1 MKSIGNSN
9 PASPKN
15 LVLPFAISLIL
26 FNALITIYSAHWLR
40 PAADDY
46 CFAWITGERGIV
58 ESVVNAWNTINGYAF
73 SNLNASIWV
82 GWPLA
87 YLPMSLASLIP
98 FMLAAIGISLV
109 VLSFSATLFQGR
121 FLSRLIAMVCV
132 VFFWWIFLWAPEALN
147 GFVFTPNTFSVGE
160 TIAFAHGL
168 THWQINNGQYV
179 MQLVLLLLGACALQ
193 HYFSDKSSLRLL
205 LLACLGILA
214 GMAGPTLASSIIV
227 FFGMNYLY
235 ALVKKQNVLI
245 FSKSETLGLLMA
257 CLAGLFI
264 SQLLSP
270 GNQIRMQLLG
280 TSFHFSPAELLGLL
294 NTSYTFSV
302 QLWFNSYFSI
312 GSALVFLL
320 VCGISSLYFPKDEIN
335 KASYFF
341 KIAFYFSIFALL
353 QIFINRCAEFFAYRA
368 YWHFISAITCIYI
381 SILFFGISAGL
392 RLAIVSTEKNWSLV
406 INTVIIICVLM
417 ATSVNIFLIQSIY
430 ARQALW
436 SGAPAPTPHVRD
448 IEENWVKGC
457 WYHLNAIRPN
467 SLQR

>member
-9 PASPKN
+9 PASPRN
-15 LVLPFAISLIL
+15 LALPFAIFLIL

-87 YLPMSLASLIP
+87 HLPMSLASLIP
-98 FMLAAIGISLV
+98 FMLAAIGIGLV

-121 FLSRLIAMVCV
+121 FLSRLIAMVSV
-132 VFFWWIFLWAPEALN
+132 VFFWWVFLWAPEALN
-147 GFVFTPNTFSVGE
+147 GFVFIPNTFSVGE
-160 TIAFAHGL
+160 TVAFAHGL
-168 THWQINNGQYV
+168 THWQVNNGQYV
-179 MQLVLLLLGACALQ
+179 MQLVLLLLGAWALQ
-193 HYFSDKSSLRLL
+193 HYLPAQSSLRLL
-205 LLACLGILA
+205 MLTFLGILA
-214 GMAGPTLASSIIV
+214 GMSGPTLASSIIV
-227 FFGMNYLY
+227 FFGVNYLY
-235 ALVKKQNVLI
+235 ALLRKRSVLI
-245 FSKSETLGLLMA
+245 FSKLEILALLLA
-257 CLAGLFI
+257 CLAGLLI

-280 TSFHFSPAELLGLL
+280 TSFHLSPTELLGLL
-294 NTSYTFSV
+294 NTSYAFAV

-353 QIFINRCAEFFAYRA
+353 QIFINRSAEFFAYRA

-381 SILFFGISAGL
+381 SILFFGIGAGL
-392 RLAIVSTEKNWSLV
+392 RLAKVRTEKNWVLV
-406 INTVIIICVLM
+406 INAVTIICVLI
-417 ATSVNIFLIQSIY
+417 ATSVNIFLIQSSY

-448 IEENWVKGC
+448 IEENWIKGC
-457 WYHLNAIRPN
+457 WHHLNTIRP
-467 SLQR
+467 SPLQQ